1 MKATT
6 AIGIVI
12 AFVGLAAGATMEGSQ
27 IPAFFNVPALV
38 IIMSGTIGAVMA
50 STSFESMK
58 AIPTL
63 YKKAIGGAVPD
74 LNERAQLLV
83 GLAERARREG
93 LLALD
98 DEIGKIDDEFVK
110 KGLQLVVDGTDADI
124 VAEVLEIE
132 TEAMGG
138 RHSAAGKVFK
148 DAGGFSPTIGIIGTV
163 MGLIHVLENLDN
175 PETLGPAISGAF
187 IATLYG
193 VAMANVIFL
202 PTANRLAG
210 LSRAELDLRTLTLEG
225 ILGIQ
230 AGDNPRILAEKLQS
244 FIPPAE
250 RKAAQEG
257 STASAAAGAPA
268 VDAVPA
274 AEAA

>member
-6 AIGIVI
+6 AIGIVV
-12 AFVGLAAGATMEGSQ
+12 AFVGLALGATMEGSAL
-27 IPAFFNVPALV
+27 PAFINVPALV
-38 IIMSGTIGAVMA
+38 IIMSGTIGSVMA
-50 STSFESMK
+50 SNSFEAMK

-63 YKKAIGGAVPD
+63 YKKAMSGAVPD

-83 GLAERARREG
+83 SLAERARREG

-98 DEIGKIDDEFVK
+98 DEVAKIDDEYIK
-110 KGLQLVVDGTDADI
+110 KGLQLIVDGTDADV
-124 VAEVLEIE
+124 VADVLEIE
-132 TEAMGG
+132 AEAMGG
-138 RHSAAGKVFK
+138 RHSNAAKVFK

-193 VAMANVIFL
+193 VAMANIIFL

-210 LSRAELDLRTLTLEG
+210 LSKAEVELRTLTLEG
-225 ILGIQ
+225 LLGIQ
-230 AGDNPRILAEKLQS
+230 AGDNPRILAEKLLS

-250 RKAAQEG
+250 RNGAAD
-257 STASAAAGAPA
+257 SPSAAAPAAAGAEA
-268 VDAVPA
+268 A